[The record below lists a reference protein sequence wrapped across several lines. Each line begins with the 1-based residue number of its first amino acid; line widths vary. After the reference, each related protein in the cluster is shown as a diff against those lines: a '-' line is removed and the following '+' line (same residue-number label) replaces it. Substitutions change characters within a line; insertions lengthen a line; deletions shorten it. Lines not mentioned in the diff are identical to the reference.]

1 MIETIQKTI
10 KNTKAWKIR
19 SIVVIVGG
27 PLCGLIA
34 FLFADEAV
42 RLLLFERET
51 VGFWIVLYA
60 IISFIFIIHNP
71 IVIGAA
77 KFVFVSILW
86 IQLIGASF
94 LFVGIIFDFNSNIPI
109 YELFGID
116 DKHEALKFVGWG
128 IGGMIITLGALAVNR
143 RAEAQEQNS
152 NLVEK
157 GNDDARFQ
165 HMIEDLGHA
174 KTVVRIATFYRFYYL
189 ASKDVQTSKFRND
202 VFEILCS
209 CLRTL
214 FIEKLDD
221 KTDPREQQMAQ
232 QTLFDILFKGK
243 FKSNDD
249 MKSGLVRDEIK
260 ADLRNICFTDID
272 FSDANLSGVDF
283 RKAEFK
289 NVNLDKARSVE
300 GADFRGVTINGEQIS
315 RKHLPLLEGI
325 KCYLDDTN
333 P

>member
-1 MIETIQKTI
+1 MIEAIQERI
-10 KNTKAWKIR
+10 KNTKAWKVR
-19 SIVVIVGG
+19 LMVVIVGG
-27 PLCGLIA
+27 PLFGAIS
-34 FLFADEAV
+34 FLFADKNV
-42 RLLLFERET
+42 RLVLFGEQSLLF
-51 VGFWIVLYA
+51 FIILYV
-60 IISFIFIIHNP
+60 IISLTFVIHNP
-71 IVIGAA
+71 IITGAG
-77 KFVFVSILW
+77 KFIFVSILW
-86 IQLIGASF
+86 ILLIAISF
-94 LFVGIIFDFNSNIPI
+94 VFVRIIFDFHSDFPI

-189 ASKDVQTSKFRND
+189 ASKDVQTNKFRND

-209 CLRTL
+209 CLRTML
-214 FIEKLDD
+214 MEKLDD
-221 KTDPREQQMAQ
+221 NTNPSEQQMAQ

-260 ADLRNICFTDID
+260 ADLQNVCFTDID

-300 GADFRGVTINGEQIS
+300 GADFRGATIDGEQIS
-315 RKHLPLLEGI
+315 RKHFSLPKGI
-325 KCYLDDTN
+325 KC
-333 P
+333 